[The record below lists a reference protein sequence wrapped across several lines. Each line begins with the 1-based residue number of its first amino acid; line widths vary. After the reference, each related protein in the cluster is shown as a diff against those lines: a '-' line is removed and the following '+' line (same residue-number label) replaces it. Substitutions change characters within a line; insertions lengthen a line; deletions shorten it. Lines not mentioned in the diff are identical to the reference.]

1 MQKARL
7 SHLETPGHY
16 IIVTDPPTPE
26 QLLLKLKTL
35 IEQHGRLWRTTEED
49 GNAARELR
57 EAEAKTLHDMDE
69 LEQQAH
75 RHLEERRQDPDLTPK
90 LEAATDH
97 PTIRIKREEDVR
109 RTRTRYPGG
118 GTGSGPPQPTAEP
131 RAPPSA
137 DEVQTAKHGFQTAL
151 LFSPPTDREDWA
163 LGIQQSERAA
173 QLAKKGNSK
182 ECCTETRKTREA
194 TRRIPT
200 TTSRQQK
207 TSGPPIVADDK
218 RGKGGRRG
226 EDPQRNRG
234 SLRRR
239 FEGERGLLKP
249 TSSVLPALRDLRAPY
264 PIQLSRAGKNE
275 WMERAQGST
284 TVR

>member
-163 LGIQQSERAA
+163 LGIQQRERAT
-173 QLAKKGNSK
+173 Q
-182 ECCTETRKTREA
+182 
-194 TRRIPT
+194 
-200 TTSRQQK
+200 
-207 TSGPPIVADDK
+207 
-218 RGKGGRRG
+218 
-226 EDPQRNRG
+226 
-234 SLRRR
+234 LRRETAENVAQKR
-239 FEGERGLLKP
+239 ERQGRQREEFQQQ
-249 TSSVLPALRDLRAPY
+249 LRDNRRQAAHR
-264 PIQLSRAGKNE
+264 LSQMTSE
-275 WMERAQGST
+275 ERAEEEEKIHKET
-284 TVR
+284 EEAFEDALKEREDY